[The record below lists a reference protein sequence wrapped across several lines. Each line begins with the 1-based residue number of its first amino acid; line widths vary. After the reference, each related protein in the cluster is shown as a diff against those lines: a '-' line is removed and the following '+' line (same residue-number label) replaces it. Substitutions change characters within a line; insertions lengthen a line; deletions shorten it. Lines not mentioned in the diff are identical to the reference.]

1 MGTVQ
6 FTLFI
11 TETPLSMVDFKNFFS
26 IIVNDLEKE
35 MATYSSILTWEI
47 PWKEVPGRLQSM
59 GLQRAYMTKN

>member
-6 FTLFI
+6 STLFI
-11 TETPLSMVDFKNFFS
+11 TETPLSMVDFKTFFS
-26 IIVNDLEKE
+26 TIVNDLEKE

-59 GLQRAYMTKN
+59 GLQRACVTKN